1 MKKVLAILFV
11 LVMAVSLMAGCGED
25 TTTTT
30 AADVT
35 TTTTTAAATT
45 TTTTAAAT
53 TTTASNAKTYDDIL
67 AEAGIV
73 RMANIPGYEVASFVG
88 VVSGMIDCQDYGY
101 KNDIVE
107 VIVETMYV
115 SVEGY
120 SDDQKT
126 TLDSSMRAAFA
137 AYEALDFMTVEYEMG
152 ARYYKIVMT
161 STDLDDSDNVHALYD
176 AGLITDDVD
185 LISVSQSEAAFI
197 AMGYVKK

>member
-30 AADVT
+30 AADT
-35 TTTTTAAATT
+35 TTTTTAATTT

-53 TTTASNAKTYDDIL
+53 TTTASNANTYDNIL

-73 RMANIPGYEVASFVG
+73 HTANIPGLEVASFVG

-107 VIVETMYV
+107 VLVETMYV

-126 TLDSSMRAAFA
+126 ALDSSMRAAFA
-137 AYEALDFMTVEYEMG
+137 TYEALDFITVEYEMG
-152 ARYYKIVMT
+152 TKYYKVTMT
-161 STDLDDSDNVHALYD
+161 CADLDDSDNVHALYD
-176 AGLITDDVD
+176 AGLITGDVD
-185 LISVSQSEAAFI
+185 LISVSQSEAEFI